1 MRTTILVA
9 ALLAA
14 AQVQAAAQPMPRQTG
29 APVLEAQP
37 GAQPEAPA
45 GRAAGAGVRLRGL
58 DTLNGTVRDID
69 IGLGET
75 TRFGHLEITAEAC
88 RVPPGDAGGD
98 AYALLRIRDIRED
111 RPRFAGWMF
120 AASPALSALDHPR
133 YDVWVLSC
141 SNL

>member
-1 MRTTILVA
+1 MRAAIMV

-14 AQVQAAAQPMPRQTG
+14 TQAQAAAQPMPRQ
-29 APVLEAQP
+29 A
-37 GAQPEAPA
+37 GAQPAGAPA
-45 GRAAGAGVRLRGL
+45 LEVQAAGAGVRLRGL

-75 TRFGHLEITAEAC
+75 VRFGHLEITAEAC
-88 RVPPGDAGGD
+88 RVPPDDAGGD

-111 RPRFAGWMF
+111 RPRFTGWMF
-120 AASPALSALDHPR
+120 ASSPALSALDHPR

-141 SNL
+141 NNR